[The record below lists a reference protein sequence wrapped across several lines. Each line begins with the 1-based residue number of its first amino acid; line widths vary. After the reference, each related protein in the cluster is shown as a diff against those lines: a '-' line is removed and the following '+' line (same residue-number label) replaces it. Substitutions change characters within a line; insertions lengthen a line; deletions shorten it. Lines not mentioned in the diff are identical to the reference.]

1 MLETATTSRPRE
13 VVSWHRSPTTV
24 TVTTTFEHTTVA
36 VAGEIDLSVTAHLQ
50 DRLRDELR
58 LSPGALIIDLT
69 AVEFCSSGGLAV
81 LLDTVTTAHARG
93 LPCAIIATHRGL
105 LRPIRLLRLDR
116 VLPVHPDRADA
127 ETWLSLLPQLR

>member
-1 MLETATTSRPRE
+1 MLQTATTRGPRD
-13 VVSWHRSPTTV
+13 VVSGHRGPTTV
-24 TVTTTFEHTTVA
+24 TVTTTCEHTTVA

-50 DRLRDELR
+50 DRLRDELT

-69 AVEFCSSGGLAV
+69 GVEFCSSGGLAV

-93 LPCAIIATHRGL
+93 LPCAIIATHRSV

-116 VLPVHPDRADA
+116 VLPIHPDRADA
-127 ETWLSLLPQLR
+127 ETWLALLPRLR